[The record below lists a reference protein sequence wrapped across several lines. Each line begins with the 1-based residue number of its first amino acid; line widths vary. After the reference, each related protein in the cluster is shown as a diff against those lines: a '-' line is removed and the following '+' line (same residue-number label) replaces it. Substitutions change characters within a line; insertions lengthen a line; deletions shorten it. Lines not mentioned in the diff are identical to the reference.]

1 MASSL
6 NNVAGLLATLGKPD
20 EALPLFSRANEIY
33 VRHLGENHPRS
44 VGTRLWVE
52 QLSNPAPPLRA
63 ARSRRR
69 PAPHLTHRSGS
80 TSGNLLTGLPP
91 PLIEAP
97 GEDDV
102 STHVDGSSA
111 A

>member
-44 VGTRLWVE
+44 VATRLWVE
-52 QLSNPAPPLRA
+52 QLSAPPPPPRA
-63 ARSRRR
+63 ARRRLS
-69 PAPHLTHRSGS
+69 P
-80 TSGNLLTGLPP
+80 LLSGLPP

>member
-6 NNVAGLLATLGKPD
+6 NNVAGLLATLGKPN

-33 VRHLGENHPRS
+33 VRHLGDNHPRS
-44 VGTRLWVE
+44 VATRLWVE
-52 QLSNPAPPLRA
+52 QLSTPAPPPRA
-63 ARSRRR
+63 ARPRRR
-69 PAPHLTHRSGS
+69 LTP
-80 TSGNLLTGLPP
+80 LLSGLPP
-91 PLIEAP
+91 PLIETP